1 MELLFKAQFQVE
13 IKTVGIDYA
22 LTIPRRKKQA
32 SCLRTG
38 TRRSSQESPFIG
50 RWRHFGGCGRRSR
63 SGQTAWRGKRSLPRL
78 PSNEACQLDDERQ
91 GRKPDG

>member
-1 MELLFKAQFQVE
+1 ME
-13 IKTVGIDYA
+13 IKTASIDCA

-50 RWRHFGGCGRRSR
+50 RYGATLGDVGDVRGQDGDRR
-63 SGQTAWRGKRSLPRL
+63 RGKRSLPRL
-78 PSNEACQLDDERQ
+78 PSNEACQPDDERQ

>member
-1 MELLFKAQFQVE
+1 MEPLFRAQFQIE
-13 IKTVGIDYA
+13 IKTVGIDYT

-63 SGQTAWRGKRSLPRL
+63 PERGQTAGKTVS
-78 PSNEACQLDDERQ
+78 STAIEQ
-91 GRKPDG
+91 